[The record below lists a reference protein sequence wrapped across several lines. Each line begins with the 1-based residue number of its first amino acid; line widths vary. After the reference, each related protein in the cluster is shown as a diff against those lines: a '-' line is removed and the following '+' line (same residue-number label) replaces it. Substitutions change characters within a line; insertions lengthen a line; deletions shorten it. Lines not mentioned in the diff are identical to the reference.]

1 MPDSKIEAQP
11 APAVEHRD
19 PLSVLLRQLS
29 IVVLALLTFFLAWQ
43 IGAYFADI
51 IRILIYSVLLSYL
64 FINVVDYLEKYIRNR
79 AAAILVVYVLLTAV
93 TIFGIIVIVPAVIYQ
108 VSQLVSNIFNN
119 IPQAIEYLTN
129 LLSPLEARLHQ
140 SQIQVRAIDIL
151 TNLAANM
158 PKPDPSQILG
168 RMSDV
173 AMSTMTWLMYG
184 LSIIVT
190 SFWLLLD
197 GHNMKE
203 NIIRLFPTKH
213 RDLLSVMST
222 DMDLTL
228 QMFFRGQIV
237 LGLLFGAFMVGVF
250 FFMGVHYALLLGGF
264 LGICEI
270 IPVIGPT
277 IGFIP
282 ALASVAVDG
291 MDNISTNRIAQVI
304 VVFMVLNL
312 VQWLKD
318 NIVAPRYMGNVIGLH
333 PVMIFIT
340 IMIGAR
346 IDGMSGIVCALPAAC
361 VINVLL
367 SHMVPRFAAEHPMEL
382 PVEAEPK
389 EVAEAKTID
398 KVESQAA
405 AAPD

>member
-1 MPDSKIEAQP
+1 MPDSKIEAQQ
-11 APAVEHRD
+11 ASAVERRD
-19 PLSVLLRQLS
+19 HLSTLLRQLS
-29 IVVLALLTFFLAWQ
+29 IVVLALLTFFLIWQ

-93 TIFGIIVIVPAVIYQ
+93 TIFGIIVIIPAVIYQ

-173 AMSTMTWLMYG
+173 AMSTMTWLLYG

-203 NIIRLFPTKH
+203 NIIRLFPSKH
-213 RDLLSVMST
+213 HDLLSVMST

-237 LGLLFGAFMVGVF
+237 LGLLFGAFMVAVF

-291 MDNISTNRIAQVI
+291 MDNISTNRIAQIVI
-304 VVFMVLNL
+304 VFLVLNL

-346 IDGMSGIVCALPAAC
+346 IDGVSGIVCALPAAC

-367 SHMVPRFAAEHPMEL
+367 SHMVPRFAVEHPMEL
-382 PVEAEPK
+382 PQDAQTKV
-389 EVAEAKTID
+389 VADAKTIE
-398 KVESQAA
+398 KVESPATA
-405 AAPD
+405 TD

>member
-1 MPDSKIEAQP
+1 MPNSKIEAQQGP
-11 APAVEHRD
+11 AAEHRD
-19 PLSVLLRQLS
+19 HLSILLRQLS
-29 IVVLALLTFFLAWQ
+29 IVVLALLTFFLIWQ

-79 AAAILVVYVLLTAV
+79 AAAILIVYVLLTAV
-93 TIFGIIVIVPAVIYQ
+93 TIFGIIVVIPAVIYQ

-173 AMSTMTWLMYG
+173 AMSTMTWLLYG

-203 NIIRLFPTKH
+203 NIIRLFPSKH
-213 RDLLSVMST
+213 HDLLSVMST

-237 LGLLFGAFMVGVF
+237 LGLLFGAFMVAVF

-291 MDNISTNRIAQVI
+291 MDNISTNRIAQIVI
-304 VVFMVLNL
+304 VFIVLNL

-333 PVMIFIT
+333 PVMI
-340 IMIGAR
+340 
-346 IDGMSGIVCALPAAC
+346 SLQ
-361 VINVLL
+361 
-367 SHMVPRFAAEHPMEL
+367 S
-382 PVEAEPK
+382 
-389 EVAEAKTID
+389 
-398 KVESQAA
+398 
-405 AAPD
+405 